1 MEEFDLKDIWN
12 KGHQTTPVLDE
23 VKLAAQKQRK
33 KSISLVDTILHKSKL
48 EWVIVGVLY
57 TAIGIPLIINGRI
70 LIVILGVLPMLYFF
84 VLSLKNYKK
93 VRAFDT
99 QNTLEYLKKV
109 DSFIDRSLQIY
120 AKQLKVLI
128 PYSLLFGMY
137 IALQNI
143 IEEEG
148 VSFSEFYFEH
158 GGQIQIIGVLIFFII
173 IFVPFWRFATKSTHK
188 FIDKFYGKEL
198 KGIKSMIE
206 ELQSEQ

>member
-33 KSISLVDTILHKSKL
+33 KSISLVDTILQKSKL
-48 EWVIVGVLY
+48 EWVIVGVIY
-57 TAIGIPLIINGRI
+57 TAIGVPLIINGRI

-148 VSFSEFYFEH
+148 VSFSEFYFEY
-158 GGQIQIIGVLIFFII
+158 GGQEQIIGVLIFFII
-173 IFVPFWRFATKSTHK
+173 IFIPFWRFATKSTHK